1 MWIHNVGDLAVSVW
15 NTRVPYLVV
24 LWSVKAVVIE
34 RNSNAALFLAAWTG
48 TLHSRVATGLEIF
61 K

>member
-1 MWIHNVGDLAVSVW
+1 MWIYEVGDLAVNVW
-15 NTRVPYLVV
+15 NTRLPYQVV
-24 LWSVKAVVIE
+24 LCSVKAVVIE

>member
-1 MWIHNVGDLAVSVW
+1 MWIYNVGDLAANVW
-15 NTRVPYLVV
+15 NTRLPYHAV

-34 RNSNAALFLAAWTG
+34 RNSNAALFLAARFRKFPHFEG
-48 TLHSRVATGLEIF
+48 QGV